1 MPAWSEERSERRL
14 ELLRGRKQSRESITP
29 QSNQSQ
35 EQQEPGDTMTQSV
48 NGSIETNSHQVD
60 RLTIQIDDTFDGFRN
75 RYEQAVPVFQSERFD
90 SLVERGV
97 GWQTVLEATAENAP
111 YHFILYWSHD
121 FTSLMRLAGDR
132 GRCVEYLMGNHTI
145 AQKMYRYNPAIL
157 LYAPLRT
164 AIVEDADGATWFIV
178 DQPSTRFGSFNTPQ
192 ITKVGIELDHKLA
205 ALLEHL
211 DAPVPAA
218 LTES

>member
-1 MPAWSEERSERRL
+1 MCAAVGIAVNKQL
-14 ELLRGRKQSRESITP
+14 HHKAIGRAS
-29 QSNQSQ
+29 
-35 EQQEPGDTMTQSV
+35 GDNMTQSS
-48 NGSIETNSHQVD
+48 NGSIETISHPVD
-60 RLTIQIDDTFDGFRN
+60 RHTIQIDDSFEGFRN
-75 RYEQAVPVFQSERFD
+75 RYERAVPVFESERFD

-97 GWQTVLEATAENAP
+97 DWQTILDATAENAP
-111 YHFILYWSHD
+111 HDFILYWSHD
-121 FTSLMRLAGDR
+121 FTSLMGLAGDR

-164 AIVEDADGATWFIV
+164 AIVEDADHATWFTF

-192 ITKVGIELDHKLA
+192 ITKVGLELDHKLA

-211 DAPVPAA
+211 DAPAPAA

>member
-1 MPAWSEERSERRL
+1 
-14 ELLRGRKQSRESITP
+14 
-29 QSNQSQ
+29 
-35 EQQEPGDTMTQSV
+35 MTQSL
-48 NGSIETNSHQVD
+48 NGSIETISHRVD
-60 RLTIQIDDTFDGFRN
+60 RLTIQIDDSFDGFKN
-75 RYEQAVPVFQSERFD
+75 RYELAVPKFQGDRFE

-97 GWQTVLEATAENAP
+97 GWETVLEATKENAP
-111 YHFILYWSHD
+111 HDFIIYWSHD

-132 GRCVEYLMGNHTI
+132 GRCIEYLMGNHTI

-164 AIVEDADGATWFIV
+164 AIVEDADHATWFTF

-192 ITKVGIELDHKLA
+192 ITKVGLELDHKLA
-205 ALLEHL
+205 ALLKHL

-218 LTES
+218 LTE

>member
-1 MPAWSEERSERRL
+1 
-14 ELLRGRKQSRESITP
+14 
-29 QSNQSQ
+29 
-35 EQQEPGDTMTQSV
+35 MTQSLD
-48 NGSIETNSHQVD
+48 GSIETISHQVD
-60 RLTIQIDDTFDGFRN
+60 RLTIQINDTFDGFRN
-75 RYEQAVPVFQSERFD
+75 RYEQAVPVFQSARFE

-97 GWQTVLEATAENAP
+97 DWQTVLETTAENAP
-111 YHFILYWSHD
+111 HDFILYWSHD

-145 AQKMYRYNPAIL
+145 AERMYRYNPAIL

-164 AIVEDADGATWFIV
+164 AIVEDTGGATWFTV

-192 ITKVGIELDHKLA
+192 ITSVGIELDHKLA

-211 DAPVPAA
+211 DVPVPAA

>member
-1 MPAWSEERSERRL
+1 MWRRTIQ
-14 ELLRGRKQSRESITP
+14 K
-29 QSNQSQ
+29 N
-35 EQQEPGDTMTQSV
+35 EQGGCMTQSLK
-48 NGSIETNSHQVD
+48 GPIETISHQVD
-60 RLTIQIDDTFDGFRN
+60 RLTIQIDDSFDGFRN
-75 RYEQAVPVFQSERFD
+75 RYERAVPVFQSQRFD

-97 GWQTVLEATAENAP
+97 DWQTILKATADNAP
-111 YHFILYWSHD
+111 HDFILYWSHD
-121 FTSLMRLAGDR
+121 FTSLMSLAGDH

-164 AIVEDADGATWFIV
+164 AIVEDADGATWFTV

-192 ITKVGIELDHKLA
+192 IGRVGIELDHKLA

-211 DAPVPAA
+211 EAPVPAA
-218 LTES
+218 LTQRASFPQSTNQ

>member
-1 MPAWSEERSERRL
+1 MT
-14 ELLRGRKQSRESITP
+14 ESL
-29 QSNQSQ
+29 
-35 EQQEPGDTMTQSV
+35 
-48 NGSIETNSHQVD
+48 NGTIETISHQVD
-60 RLTIQIDDTFDGFRN
+60 RLTIQIDDTFDGFKE
-75 RYEQAVPVFQSERFD
+75 RYEQAVPVFQRERLE
-90 SLVERGV
+90 SLTHRGV
-97 GWQTVLEATAENAP
+97 DWQTILEATAENAP
-111 YHFILYWSHD
+111 HDYILYWSHD

-164 AIVEDADGATWFIV
+164 AIVEDADGATWFSV
-178 DQPSTRFGSFNTPQ
+178 DQPRTRFGSFNTPQ

-211 DAPVPAA
+211 NAPVPAA
-218 LTES
+218 LTQS